1 MSEKKFLNAKLRTE
15 DFGSAGSRRLLRK
28 GEIPGVVY
36 GKEQPVHVTVSAR
49 EFAAKRTGFGESTLI
64 TLKVDGEKDHDVFV
78 KSFQEDLLKGI
89 VRHIDFFEVTAGH
102 AVRTNVRVE
111 LTGNPVGIRNGGV
124 CEQLIHEI
132 EIECLPS
139 QLPEVITGDI
149 SALDVNESF
158 RVNQLSI
165 PEGIRIF
172 IDPEETVASIKYVK
186 EEAPAAS
193 DTADAATD
201 AAAPAAADAAASK

>member
-1 MSEKKFLNAKLRTE
+1 MSQHREQCARCVDQF
-15 DFGSAGSRRLLRK
+15 FGAGFDERSAGAK
-28 GEIPGVVY
+28 APGHS
-36 GKEQPVHVTVSAR
+36 EQAHVG
-49 EFAAKRTGFGESTLI
+49 GFG
-64 TLKVDGEKDHDVFV
+64 G
-78 KSFQEDLLKGI
+78 
-89 VRHIDFFEVTAGH
+89 RHIDFCEVTAGQ
-102 AVRTNVRVE
+102 AVRTNVRIE
-111 LTGNPVGIRNGGV
+111 LTGNPVGTRNGGV
-124 CEQLIHEI
+124 LEQLIHEI

-158 RVNQLSI
+158 RVNQLAI

-193 DTADAATD
+193 DETADAAADVAPASD
-201 AAAPAAADAAASK
+201 AAAK

>member
-1 MSEKKFLNAKLRTE
+1 MSEKKVLNAKLRTE

-36 GKEQPVHVTVSAR
+36 GKDAPIHVIVNAR
-49 EFAAKRTGFGESTLI
+49 EFAAKRSGFGESTLI
-64 TLKVDGEKDHDVFV
+64 SLNVAGEKSHDVFV

-89 VRHIDFFEVTAGH
+89 VRHIDFFEVTAGQ
-102 AVRTNVRVE
+102 AVRTNVHIE
-111 LTGNPVGIRNGGV
+111 LTGNPIGVRNGGV

-186 EEAPAAS
+186 EDVPE
-193 DTADAATD
+193 TAESTD
-201 AAAPAAADAAASK
+201 AAAADGAAAGADTTASK

>member
-1 MSEKKFLNAKLRTE
+1 MSEKKFLNAKLRTQ
-15 DFGSAGSRRLLRK
+15 DFGSAGSRRLLRN

-36 GKEQPVHVTVSAR
+36 GKEDPIHVVVNAR
-49 EFAAKRTGFGESTLI
+49 EFAAKRAGFGESTLI
-64 TLKVDGEKDHDVFV
+64 TLKVSDEKDHDVFV

-89 VRHIDFFEVTAGH
+89 VRHIDFFEVTAGQ
-102 AVRTNVRVE
+102 AVRTNVRIE
-111 LTGNPVGIRNGGV
+111 LTGNPVGTRNGGV
-124 CEQLIHEI
+124 LEQLIHEI

-139 QLPEVITGDI
+139 LLPEVITGDI

-158 RVNQLSI
+158 RVNQLAI

-193 DTADAATD
+193 DETAD
-201 AAAPAAADAAASK
+201 AAADAAPASDAAAK